1 MSRRIR
7 VLTVVTRFQAGAGA
21 VALRGAQGLDP
32 DRFEVRFLVGRG
44 DRLIEEAAR
53 AGFDIRVEPTLRSSI
68 APRDETRALRR
79 ISDLLRREHVDVV
92 HTHSAKAGVIGR
104 LAARQARVP
113 RIVHTYHGFPFHE
126 FQSPLK
132 RAVYVDIERH
142 LGRFTDVGLCVG
154 SGVAVEAVRRRL
166 IAPERIRTIE
176 VAVDDDTATPRTPS
190 SRMTARARLGLPVNA
205 AVVGAVGRLAYQ
217 KAPEDFVRALSLS
230 STPGVVGVWI
240 GSGEREALVRRA
252 IEQARPVVPVILA
265 GERSDVSE
273 LLPALDVFA
282 LPSRYEGVPVAIVE
296 AMRAGVPVVATAV
309 NAVSDVVVPGVSGLL
324 VPPQEPRML
333 ADAIDHLL
341 ADPELA
347 RAMAVEAQRRLAG
360 RYDTASLAGTL
371 TAAYLPSEPRP
382 TSVLIRP
389 RSRATAEGSSRAR

>member
-1 MSRRIR
+1 MSRRVR
-7 VLTVVTRFQAGAGA
+7 VLTIVTRFQAGAGA

-53 AGFDIRVEPTLRSSI
+53 AGFDIRVEPTLRHHI
-68 APRDETRALRR
+68 APRDEVRALRR

-92 HTHSAKAGVIGR
+92 HTHSAKAGMIGR
-104 LAARQARVP
+104 MAARQARVP

-132 RAVYVDIERH
+132 RAVFVDIERH

-166 IAPERIRTIE
+166 IAPERVRTIE
-176 VAVDDDTATPRTPS
+176 VAVDDDTATPRTPA
-190 SRMTARARLGLPVNA
+190 SRVTARARLGLPANA

-230 STPGVVGVWI
+230 STPGVMGVWI

-252 IEQARPVVPVILA
+252 IERARPEVPVILA

-324 VPPQEPRML
+324 VPPQEPGML

-341 ADPELA
+341 ADPGLA
-347 RAMAVEAQRRLAG
+347 RAMAGEAQRRLAG
-360 RYDTASLAGTL
+360 RYDTASLGSTL
-371 TAAYLPSEPRP
+371 TAAYRPSEPRP
-382 TSVLIRP
+382 TSVSIRP
-389 RSRATAEGSSRAR
+389 RTRAVVEGSSRAR

>member
-217 KAPEDFVRALSLS
+217 KSPEDFVRALSLS

>member
-44 DRLIEEAAR
+44 DRLIEEAAL
-53 AGFDIRVEPTLRSSI
+53 AGFDIRVEPSLRPDI
-68 APRDETRALRR
+68 APRDEVRALRR
-79 ISDLLRREHVDVV
+79 ISDLLRRERFDVV
-92 HTHSAKAGVIGR
+92 HTHSAKAGMIGR
-104 LAARQARVP
+104 TAARQARVP
-113 RIVHTYHGFPFHE
+113 RIIHTYHGFPFHE
-126 FQSPLK
+126 FQSPWK
-132 RAVYVDIERH
+132 RTMYVDLERH

-166 IAPERIRTIE
+166 IAPERVRTIE
-176 VAVDDDTATPRTPS
+176 VAVDDATATRRTTS
-190 SRMTARARLGLPVNA
+190 SRVAARARLGLPMGA

-217 KAPEDFVRALSLS
+217 KAPEDLVRALSLS
-230 STPGVVGVWI
+230 RTPGVMGVWI
-240 GSGEREALVRRA
+240 GSGEREAIVRRA
-252 IEQARPVVPVILA
+252 IERARPTVPVILA

-296 AMRAGVPVVATAV
+296 AMRTGVPVVATAV

-324 VPPQEPRML
+324 VPPQEPGLL

-341 ADPELA
+341 AKPGLA
-347 RAMAVEAQRRLAG
+347 RAMADEAERRLAG
-360 RYDTASLAGTL
+360 RYDTASLGGTL
-371 TAAYLPSEPRP
+371 TTAYLPSEHRL
-382 TSVLIRP
+382 TSVPVRLRTGAP
-389 RSRATAEGSSRAR
+389 VEGSSRAR

>member
-382 TSVLIRP
+382 TSVPIRP

>member
-166 IAPERIRTIE
+166 IAPERIGTIE

-205 AVVGAVGRLAYQ
+205 VVVGAVGRLAYQ